1 MTEWPS
7 KFQLSIWGINPDGK
21 PDQTF
26 VYGDTDND
34 TVLDR
39 SNPGFLAENMINV
52 TQFPPS
58 PFIAYKMELNEADF
72 TFKLV
77 PAGSRIVQVL
87 VFSLLWTIPVLTGAL
102 SIWAYMGFFYA
113 VKFNKSGVGRVKSK
127 MLSFGFRRK
136 FQKLPDHEEEMQ
148 LSSLRHSKTPA
159 GASGV
164 PVIALNDHKRR
175 TVLIA
180 TMEYDIEDWQIKIK
194 IGGLG
199 VMAQLMGK
207 SLTHQDLIW
216 VVPCVGGIE
225 YPIDTLGEPMM
236 VTILGEPYEI
246 QVQYHQLNNITYV
259 LLDAPIFRQQT
270 KTDPYP
276 PRMDDLDSAVYYSA
290 WNACI
295 AETTK
300 RFPIDIYHINDYH
313 GSAAPLYLLPET
325 IPCCL
330 SLHNAEFQGLW
341 PMRNPK
347 ESEEVCKVYNLSP
360 EIVQKYVQFGE
371 VFNLLHAGASYL
383 RVHQKGFGAVGVSN
397 KYGAR
402 SYARYPIFWGLKVR
416 ILCY

>member
-7 KFQLSIWGINPDGK
+7 RFQLNVWGMNPDGK

-26 VYGDTDND
+26 VYGDLDND

-39 SNPGFLAENMINV
+39 SHPGLLAENMINV
-52 TQFPPS
+52 TEFPPS
-58 PFIAYKMELNEADF
+58 PFIAYKMEFDEANLKY
-72 TFKLV
+72 KLV
-77 PAGSRIVQVL
+77 PAGSRLVQVL
-87 VFSLLWTIPVLTGAL
+87 IFSLLWTIPVLTGAI

-113 VKFNKSGVGRVKSK
+113 VKFNKSGVGRVKNK

-136 FQKLPDHEEEMQ
+136 FEKLPDHEEEGMQ
-148 LSSLRHSKTPA
+148 LSSLRPRTPA
-159 GASGV
+159 GV

-216 VVPCVGGIE
+216 VVPCVGGID
-225 YPIDTLGEPMM
+225 YPIDTPGEPMV

-246 QVQYHQLNNITYV
+246 QVQYHVLNNITYV

-276 PRMDDLDSAVYYSA
+276 PR
-290 WNACI
+290 
-295 AETTK
+295 
-300 RFPIDIYHINDYH
+300 
-313 GSAAPLYLLPET
+313 
-325 IPCCL
+325 
-330 SLHNAEFQGLW
+330 
-341 PMRNPK
+341 
-347 ESEEVCKVYNLSP
+347 
-360 EIVQKYVQFGE
+360 
-371 VFNLLHAGASYL
+371 
-383 RVHQKGFGAVGVSN
+383 
-397 KYGAR
+397 
-402 SYARYPIFWGLKVR
+402 
-416 ILCY
+416 